1 MRFLTLNTITRS
13 HLYLILSLFS
23 FICILAQFSPLAD
36 ALVWDRQAITQGQWW
51 RIVTGNFTHT
61 NTAHLAMNL
70 IALWLITFIF
80 RPTARVLWQQLLL
93 LSVFIGIGLFWTE
106 LYFYVGLSGILHGLF
121 ASFALS
127 EALQGRKSSWLL
139 VVGVCSKVIWEQYF
153 GPSETTRALIEA
165 PVAIQA
171 HLLGL
176 TGGLLLGFSARIK
189 TYLGSVGWFKM

>member
-13 HLYLILSLFS
+13 HLYLTLSLIS
-23 FICILAQFSPLAD
+23 VMCVLAQWPPLAD
-36 ALVWDRQAITQGQWW
+36 LLVWNRQAIMQGQWW

-61 NTAHLAMNL
+61 NIAHLSMNL
-70 IALWLITFIF
+70 IALWLISLIF
-80 RPTARVLWQQLLL
+80 RPAARGLWQQLLL
-93 LSVFIGIGLFWTE
+93 LSLLIGIGLFWSD

-121 ASFALS
+121 ASFALG

-139 VVGVCSKVIWEQYF
+139 VVGVCGKVIWEQCF
-153 GPSETTRALIEA
+153 GASEATQALIEA

-176 TGGLLLGFSARIK
+176 AGGLFLGCSTRIK
-189 TYLGSVGWFKM
+189 TYWLGSVG

>member
-13 HLYLILSLFS
+13 HLYLTLSLIS

-36 ALVWDRQAITQGQWW
+36 ALDWDRQAITQGQWW

-61 NTAHLAMNL
+61 NTTHLAMNL
-70 IALWLITFIF
+70 IALWLITSIF
-80 RPTARVLWQQLLL
+80 RPSARILWLQLLL
-93 LSVFIGIGLFWTE
+93 LSVFIGIGLLWTE

-121 ASFALS
+121 ASFALN

-139 VVGVCSKVIWEQYF
+139 VVGVCSKVIWEQCF
-153 GPSETTRALIEA
+153 GASETTRALIEA

-176 TGGLLLGFSARIK
+176 AGGLLLGFSAGIRG
-189 TYLGSVGWFKM
+189 YLGSANRLKM

>member
-13 HLYLILSLFS
+13 HIYLTLSLIS
-23 FICILAQFSPLAD
+23 IICILAQFSPLAD
-36 ALVWDRQAITQGQWW
+36 MLVWDKQAITQGQWW

-61 NTAHLAMNL
+61 NTTHLAMNL
-70 IALWLITFIF
+70 IALWLITLIF
-80 RPTARVLWQQLLL
+80 RPSVRALWQQLLL
-93 LSVFIGIGLFWTE
+93 LSLLIGIGLFWSD
-106 LYFYVGLSGILHGLF
+106 LDFYVGLSGTLHGLF

-139 VVGVCSKVIWEQYF
+139 VVGVCGKVIWEQCF
-153 GPSETTRALIEA
+153 GASEATQALIEA

-176 TGGLLLGFSARIK
+176 AGGLLFGFSTRIK
-189 TYLGSVGWFKM
+189 AYLGSVGLFKI

>member
-1 MRFLTLNTITRS
+1 
-13 HLYLILSLFS
+13 
-23 FICILAQFSPLAD
+23 
-36 ALVWDRQAITQGQWW
+36 
-51 RIVTGNFTHT
+51 
-61 NTAHLAMNL
+61 MNL

-80 RPTARVLWQQLLL
+80 RPSARILWQQILLL
-93 LSVFIGIGLFWTE
+93 GVFIGIGLFWTE

-139 VVGVCSKVIWEQYF
+139 VVGVCSKVFWEQYF
-153 GPSETTRALIEA
+153 GASETTRALIEA

-176 TGGLLLGFSARIK
+176 VGGLLLGFSTHIK
-189 TYLGSVGWFKM
+189 VYLGSADPG